1 MTVLVI
7 VIKKKWEVH
16 IMQRMDI
23 INKLVNSGVI
33 SVVRAD
39 SPEKA
44 LKIVEAVVA
53 GGIKSIELTYSVPK
67 ANDVIAD
74 LVAQY
79 AGTDMVVGA
88 GTVLDPTSA
97 RLAIVAGAQFIVSP
111 SFDKEVAKI
120 CNLYQIPYIPGVLT
134 PREAGEALRYGSE
147 IIKLFPGDITG
158 AAMIK
163 DLKGP
168 FPYIN
173 VMPSGGVG
181 ASNIEDWFK
190 AGAVAVSAGG
200 GVTGPA
206 SKNDYNSVTENAK
219 KFMDAFYTIKFN
231 E

>member
-1 MTVLVI
+1 
-7 VIKKKWEVH
+7 
-16 IMQRMDI
+16 MQRMDI

-53 GGIKSIELTYSVPK
+53 GGIKSIEVTYSVPK

-79 AGTDMVVGA
+79 AGTDVVVGA

-97 RLAIVAGAQFIVSP
+97 RLAMVAGAQFIVSP
-111 SFDKEVAKI
+111 TFNKEVAKI
-120 CNLYQIPYIPGVLT
+120 CNLYQIPYIPGVMT
-134 PREAGEALRYGSE
+134 PLEAQTAMEYGSE
-147 IIKLFPGDITG
+147 LIKLFPGDIAG

-173 VMPSGGVG
+173 VMPSGGVNE
-181 ASNIEDWFK
+181 SNVAEWFK
-190 AGAVAVSAGG
+190 VGATAVSAGG
-200 GVTGPA
+200 GVTAPA
-206 SKNDYNSVTENAK
+206 LTGDFAAVKSNAE
-219 KFMDAFYTIKFN
+219 KFMLAYEAVGK
-231 E
+231 

>member
-1 MTVLVI
+1 
-7 VIKKKWEVH
+7 
-16 IMQRMDI
+16 MQRMNI
-23 INKLVNSGVI
+23 INKLVNSGVV

-39 SPEKA
+39 GPEKA
-44 LKIVEAVVA
+44 VKIVEAVVA

-74 LVAQY
+74 LVEKY
-79 AGTDMVVGA
+79 AGTDVVIGA

-97 RLAIVAGAQFIVSP
+97 RLALVAGAQFIVSP
-111 SFDKEVAKI
+111 SFDKEVAKM

-134 PREAGEALRYGSE
+134 PREAGEALKYGSE

-173 VMPSGGVG
+173 VMPSGGVSVDNVE
-181 ASNIEDWFK
+181 AWFK

-200 GVTGPA
+200 GVTRPA
-206 SKNDYNSVTENAK
+206 DTDDYFKVTTNAQ
-219 KFMDAFYTIKFN
+219 KFMDAFYMVKK
-231 E
+231 